1 MILLT
6 IFDFH
11 TFRLLDILVAVQNEL
26 FYWRYCF
33 FYFLTFRPL
42 GGRYKWSLLLNIF
55 NFFVFSTSCWEV
67 KLIDFTGYIGL
78 FWLFDFLT
86 CFLEVKMID
95 FTEYIKFFRLLS
107 ILMNILIFFDFSTFR
122 SLGAWSKWS
131 IWLNILYFFDFST
144 FRPLCGG

>member
-33 FYFLTFRPL
+33 FYFWTFRPL

-55 NFFVFSTSCWEV
+55 NFFDFSTSCWEV

-78 FWLFDFLT
+78 FLTFRLFDLFLGGQNDRFYWIYWIFSTFIDFNEYIDFFRLFDFST
-86 CFLEVKMID
+86 SWREVKMID
-95 FTEYIKFFRLLS
+95 LTEYI
-107 ILMNILIFFDFSTFR
+107 
-122 SLGAWSKWS
+122 
-131 IWLNILYFFDFST
+131 
-144 FRPLCGG
+144 